1 MCLEINNVNVLGQLQ
16 LEKSI
21 VNQGSKELQMLVA
34 KHDVLQKVLEIV
46 LSVEKTKKGVSVG
59 W

>member
-21 VNQGSKELQMLVA
+21 VDQGSKELQMLVA

-46 LSVEKTKKGVSVG
+46 LSVEKQQKK
-59 W
+59 

>member
-1 MCLEINNVNVLGQLQ
+1 MNVLGQLQ

-46 LSVEKTKKGVSVG
+46 LSVEKQQRK
-59 W
+59 